1 MKRVPRISGAI
12 VCSIGTSSS
21 RQTSM
26 KDSCRDCAGGQCP
39 ECARHVVLCAL
50 LKTARYW
57 KRKDRA
63 LFVGS
68 GYGNHHRD
76 FVTPLA
82 GSGRHRFGRGSVT
95 RNDVPCHYAS
105 SRVQFAYG
113 TPCPLGCEL
122 GEIPPLDTGLNA
134 KIS

>member
-1 MKRVPRISGAI
+1 MLYY
-12 VCSIGTSSS
+12 
-21 RQTSM
+21 
-26 KDSCRDCAGGQCP
+26 
-39 ECARHVVLCAL
+39 ARFS
-50 LKTARYW
+50 ARYW

-134 KIS
+134 KISSTRSTAIEGVMPAGLLARQSKGGGH